1 MTVAELW
8 EHYENMKREADAIE
22 RERDSLLDELQDLR
36 TEMRETVAAIEAI
49 QGEIDWG

>member
-8 EHYENMKREADAIE
+8 EHYENMKHEADAIE

-36 TEMRETVAAIEAI
+36 TEMRLTITVIEEI